1 MFAPRSWGRNPTVVP
16 AAGVRHHGS
25 VTVPTERARHGAL
38 LLTLAGMLL
47 LLAMVAVIPDLR
59 DLAQAAFRG
68 DTGAVRERIDDLGWS
83 GVALLFA
90 FMMVHVV
97 VPYPS
102 EIPSAAAGY
111 VYGFW
116 LALPIAVFG
125 WAVSALGTYYVGRHA
140 GRPAV
145 FRLVG
150 PERAFAAERLVERGG
165 AGALVA
171 ARLIPLVPFSLIGYV
186 AGAAHVSLRRFM
198 WTTVVGFL
206 PLTAACVYLGS
217 RLESLHPSDPRLWA
231 ALLPLLLAIGAGV
244 WAHRRRTPGTE

>member
-1 MFAPRSWGRNPTVVP
+1 MGC
-16 AAGVRHHGS
+16 
-25 VTVPTERARHGAL
+25 VTVTINRTRRGAL
-38 LLTLAGMLL
+38 LLTLGGMVLC
-47 LLAMVAVIPDLR
+47 LAMVVAIPDLR

-68 DTGAVRERIDDLGWS
+68 DTAAVRERIDDLGWS

-90 FMMVHVV
+90 FMLVHIV

-116 LALPIAVFG
+116 LAVPIAMVG
-125 WAVSALGTYYVGRHA
+125 WTISAVGTYYVGRHV
-140 GRPAV
+140 GRPTI
-145 FRLVG
+145 FRLAG
-150 PERAFAAERLVERGG
+150 EERATKAERVVDRGG
-165 AGALVA
+165 PGALLA

-186 AGAAHVSLRRFM
+186 AGAAHVPLVRFM

-206 PLTAACVYLGS
+206 PLTAACAYLGS

-231 ALLPLLLAIGAGV
+231 ALLPLLLALGAGV
-244 WAHRRRTPGTE
+244 WAHRRHGPDVE